1 MIRYGRRYEVIP
13 VVERVVEDD
22 LSGEPFPER
31 LMHLPLGFI
40 HLVHDFCKYFQ
51 TFLCHGVCRPA
62 AGIGDGEE
70 RGSAPGACYLG
81 EETMFDGVELGAVR
95 RVGHDENLHPDA
107 VGEVHQVL
115 LDDVVPAGV
124 GPAALHAIKCLLSRS
139 LSVARYSFSALPIS
153 TGGFFFISVMTWK
166 SITKIRRF
174 LQLFHI

>member
-40 HLVHDFCKYFQ
+40 HLVHNFCKYFQ

-81 EETMFDGVELGAVR
+81 EETMFDGVELGM
-95 RVGHDENLHPDA
+95 P
-107 VGEVHQVL
+107 
-115 LDDVVPAGV
+115 
-124 GPAALHAIKCLLSRS
+124 
-139 LSVARYSFSALPIS
+139 SFAFFECCKV
-153 TGGFFFISVMTWK
+153 FFFRLANLYWRFLLHQCNDLEINYK
-166 SITKIRRF
+166 DTKISPVI
-174 LQLFHI
+174 LHLKC